1 MSILFTERLV
11 LEPITLPMVEAVMGG
26 RREDAERIA
35 EARLP
40 AAWPGRA
47 LVERAF
53 TVSLEQIRTNPAV
66 RLWGDRLMILR
77 DPQTNERRVIGSV
90 VFHGKPDA
98 EGMAEVAYG
107 VEEGSQGQGLATEAT
122 RASVEWALA
131 QPEVR
136 FVTATTLPWHVAS
149 LRVIEKCG
157 MKRVGTRE
165 HDMLGELLVFGITN
179 SQFEIAINL

>member
-11 LEPITLPMVEAVMGG
+11 LEPITVAMVEAVMSG
-26 RREDAERIA
+26 RRADAERIA

-40 AAWPGRA
+40 LAWPGRA

-53 TVSLEQIRTNPAV
+53 TASLDEIRADPVT
-66 RLWGDRLMILR
+66 RLWGDRLMITR
-77 DPQTNERRVIGSV
+77 PERGGGERRVVGSV

-122 RASVEWALA
+122 RASVAWALT
-131 QPEVR
+131 QPGVR
-136 FVTATTLPWHVAS
+136 LVTACTHPLHLAS
-149 LRVIEKCG
+149 LRVIEKLG
-157 MKRVGTRE
+157 MKRVGTRD
-165 HDMLGELLVFGITN
+165 HDLLGELFVFGIETLVL
-179 SQFEIAINL
+179 S

>member
-35 EARLP
+35 EASLP
-40 AAWPGRA
+40 AAWPNRA

-53 TVSLEQIRTNPAV
+53 TVSLEQIRRDPAT
-66 RLWGDRLMILR
+66 RLWGDRLMITR
-77 DPQTNERRVIGSV
+77 EGNERRVIGSV

-98 EGMAEVAYG
+98 DGMAEVAYG
-107 VEEGSQGQGLATEAT
+107 VEEGSQGQGLATEGT

-131 QPEVR
+131 QPGVKL
-136 FVTATTLPWHVAS
+136 VTATTHPWHIAS
-149 LRVIEKCG
+149 LRVIQKIG
-157 MKRVGTRE
+157 MKRVGTRD
-165 HDMLGELLVFGITN
+165 HDMLGELYVFGLERPT
-179 SQFEIAINL
+179 S